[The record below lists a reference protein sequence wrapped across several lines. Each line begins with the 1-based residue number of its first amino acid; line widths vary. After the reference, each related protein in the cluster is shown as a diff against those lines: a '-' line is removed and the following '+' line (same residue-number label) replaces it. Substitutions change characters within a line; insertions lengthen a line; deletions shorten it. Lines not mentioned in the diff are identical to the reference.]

1 VLSGYLNVKCQ
12 TLWLRHQE
20 VLLQRLDSSPCDK
33 WQFFFWLKTVLRRAV
48 QAEHLRWWW
57 KAALSNT
64 NEQNEYGDIF
74 FSIHRFSDKI
84 TASIFYAFIYMYF
97 FHANILLNEIY
108 FFHWVSGI
116 ILLTVLF
123 FSSLFLMEFC
133 KLLQMNRYQVLLC
146 S

>member
-1 VLSGYLNVKCQ
+1 MSM
-12 TLWLRHQE
+12 E
-20 VLLQRLDSSPCDK
+20 
-33 WQFFFWLKTVLRRAV
+33 
-48 QAEHLRWWW
+48 
-57 KAALSNT
+57 
-64 NEQNEYGDIF
+64 IF

-84 TASIFYAFIYMYF
+84 TASIFHAFIYMYF

-133 KLLQMNRYQVLLC
+133 KLLQMNRYQGLLC